1 MKTLLLGAACM
12 LMTSCMYT
20 SQSKKEGENKMEITS
35 RMEIKPLEI
44 VMNIHKKVK
53 PECIEAFKVAFA
65 KCKAET
71 LKEEGCLDY
80 GYYQSPEDSTE
91 FLIYENWAND
101 EALNKHGQTAH
112 LKLLQEQI
120 TPMCSS
126 SQMKKVYVHPE
137 K

>member
-1 MKTLLLGAACM
+1 MKTLLLGAACI
-12 LMTSCMYT
+12 LMTSCMNVKHSENEGT
-20 SQSKKEGENKMEITS
+20 EEKKPM
-35 RMEIKPLEI
+35 EI

-120 TPMCSS
+120 TPMCDN